1 MRTREE
7 IDKEYAD
14 LCTKYGHTSQEIN
27 FVERQ
32 ASLIKAK
39 LEEQI
44 EEAKAASEGAVVTLN
59 AELRRIAQRWVE
71 LREELEAQST
81 VPNS

>member
-1 MRTREE
+1 MRTKEE

-14 LCTKYGHTSQEIN
+14 LCTKYGHTSQEIDYIT
-27 FVERQ
+27 RQ
-32 ASLIKAK
+32 GELIKAK

-44 EEAKAASEGAVVTLN
+44 EEAKAASEGAAVTLN

-81 VPNS
+81 VSNS

>member
-14 LCTKYGHTSQEIN
+14 LCTQFGHTSQEIN

-32 ASLIKAK
+32 ASLIIAK

-44 EEAKAASEGAVVTLN
+44 EEAKAASEGKVVTLN
-59 AELRRIAQRWVE
+59 AQLRKIYSRWIE

-81 VPNS
+81 VQDS

>member
-1 MRTREE
+1 MQTKEE

-14 LCTKYGHTSQEIN
+14 LCTKFGHTSQEIS
-27 FVERQ
+27 FIERQ

-44 EEAKAASEGAVVTLN
+44 EETKAASEGKIVTLN
-59 AELRRIAQRWVE
+59 AELRKIYVRWIE

-81 VPNS
+81 VQNS